1 MPVDKS
7 DDAPTVE
14 NQKDGPDSIYKVI
27 TDMIALRHKYD
38 DLKGNGDLEF
48 IYEEGKLPFA
58 YRRGN
63 LVMFFNP
70 LGNESEIKTD
80 YSGKKVYELGNAEFA
95 DGKVKMGPQ
104 SFVMIEL

>member
-1 MPVDKS
+1 
-7 DDAPTVE
+7 
-14 NQKDGPDSIYKVI
+14 
-27 TDMIALRHKYD
+27 MIALRHKYD

-80 YSGKKVYELGNAEFA
+80 YSG
-95 DGKVKMGPQ
+95 
-104 SFVMIEL
+104 